1 MMELAGMTL
10 EEKVGQLIQAGF
22 HTMEPD
28 EHILELIERRRIGG
42 VILFARNVQDPAQV
56 AALTGKLQEAAQR
69 AGTAPLWISIDQ
81 EGGMVARITE
91 GVALMPGAMAIAAG
105 GSVEAAYEAAFVA
118 GRELRALGV
127 NMNFAPDLDI
137 NNNPAN
143 PVIGVRSFGEAPEAV
158 AAYGAAAI
166 RGFQDAGV
174 SATAKHFPGHGDT
187 NTDSHLDLPTI
198 QHSRGRIEAVE
209 LVPFQRAVAE
219 GVDAV
224 MSSHIVFPAFEPERL
239 PATLSR
245 RVLTGLLR
253 EELGFDGVI
262 VTDCME
268 MQAIADHYGT
278 VQAAVL
284 AVEAGADIVL
294 ISHSRE
300 LQEGALDALL
310 EAIRSG
316 RISEERIDASVRRL
330 LALKR
335 KRLAAG
341 TGGAPVLHEAALR
354 LVGCEAHRQTA
365 RRISE
370 ASVTLVKDEEGLLPL
385 RHVPTLVIHTSAV
398 ATSIADE
405 AVDIPHTFGRA
416 LAAQGMDVVERIIPV
431 SPDGEALQALLTQA
445 EPFGQVVVGTYNAS
459 FYPGQ
464 VRLIEALQ
472 SLGKRPIVVALR
484 NPYDLREFPGVS
496 TYAAVYESR
505 PLALESA
512 AKGLTGAIPMRGK
525 LPVTISEAYPAGWGA
540 NGPC

>member
-22 HTMEPD
+22 HSLEPD
-28 EHILELIERRRIGG
+28 EHILDLIERRRIGG
-42 VILFARNVQDPAQV
+42 VILFARNVQSPAQV

-105 GSVEAAYEAAFVA
+105 GSVEAAYEAALVA

-137 NNNPAN
+137 NNNPTN

-158 AAYGAAAI
+158 AAYGAASI

-187 NTDSHLDLPTI
+187 ATDSHLDLPTI
-198 QHSRGRIEAVE
+198 PHSRERIEAVE
-209 LVPFQRAVAE
+209 LVPFRRAVAE

-253 EELGFDGVI
+253 EELGFDGTI

-268 MQAIADHYGT
+268 MQAIAAHYGT
-278 VQAAVL
+278 VEAAVM

-310 EAIRSG
+310 EAVRSG

-341 TGGAPVLHEAALR
+341 TEPHEAALR

-370 ASVTLVKDEEGLLPL
+370 ASVTLVKDEERLLPL
-385 RHVPTLVIHTSAV
+385 RRVPTLVIHTAAV

-405 AVDIPHTFGRA
+405 AVDIPHTLGKA
-416 LAAQGMDVVERIIPV
+416 LAAQGLDVVERIIPV
-431 SPDGEALQALLTQA
+431 SLDDEALQALSTQA
-445 EPFGQVVVGTYNAS
+445 EPFGQIVVGTYNAS
-459 FYPGQ
+459 FHPGQ

-472 SLGKRPIVVALR
+472 SLGKRPLVVALR
-484 NPYDLREFPGVS
+484 NPYDLREFPDVS
-496 TYAAVYESR
+496 AYAAVYESR

-512 AKGLTGAIPMRGK
+512 AKGLTGAIPMRGR
-525 LPVTISEAYPAGWGA
+525 LPVTISEAYPVGWGA
-540 NGPC
+540 DGPC

>member
-1 MMELAGMTL
+1 MELAGMTL

-22 HTMEPD
+22 HSLEPD
-28 EHILELIERRRIGG
+28 GHILDLIERRRIGG
-42 VILFARNVQDPAQV
+42 VILFARNVQSTAQV

-105 GSVEAAYEAAFVA
+105 GSVEAAYEAALVA
-118 GRELRALGV
+118 GRELRTLGV

-143 PVIGVRSFGEAPEAV
+143 PVIGVRSFGEFPEAV
-158 AAYGAAAI
+158 AEYGAASI

-187 NTDSHLDLPTI
+187 ATDSHLDLPTI
-198 QHSRGRIEAVE
+198 PHSRERIEAVE
-209 LVPFQRAVAE
+209 LVPFRRAVAA

-253 EELGFDGVI
+253 KELGFDGVI

-268 MQAIADHYGT
+268 MQAIAAHYGT
-278 VQAAVL
+278 VEAAVM

-310 EAIRSG
+310 GAVRSG

-341 TGGAPVLHEAALR
+341 TEPHEAALR

-365 RRISE
+365 ERISE
-370 ASVTLVKDEEGLLPL
+370 ASVTLVKDEERLLPL
-385 RHVPTLVIHTSAV
+385 RRVPTLVIHTSAV

-405 AVDIPHTFGRA
+405 AVDIPHTLGKA
-416 LAAQGMDVVERIIPV
+416 LAAQGLDVVERIIPV
-431 SPDGEALQALLTQA
+431 SPDDEALQALLTQA

-472 SLGKRPIVVALR
+472 SLGSRPVVVALR
-484 NPYDLREFPGVS
+484 NPYDLREFPAVS
-496 TYAAVYESR
+496 AYVAVYESR
-505 PLALESA
+505 SLALESA
-512 AKGLTGAIPMRGK
+512 AKGLTGATPMRGR
-525 LPVTISEAYPAGWGA
+525 LPVTISEAYPVGWGA
-540 NGPC
+540 DGSC

>member
-1 MMELAGMTL
+1 MELAGMTL
-10 EEKVGQLIQAGF
+10 EDKVGQLIQAGF
-22 HTMEPD
+22 HSLEPD
-28 EHILELIERRRIGG
+28 EHILDLIERRRIGG
-42 VILFARNVQDPAQV
+42 VILFARNVQSTAQV

-105 GSVEAAYEAAFVA
+105 GSVKAAYEAALVA

-158 AAYGAAAI
+158 AEYGAASI

-187 NTDSHLDLPTI
+187 ATDSHLDLPTI
-198 QHSRGRIEAVE
+198 PHSRERIEAVE
-209 LVPFQRAVAE
+209 LVPFRRAVAA

-268 MQAIADHYGT
+268 MQAIAAHYGT
-278 VQAAVL
+278 VQAAVM

-300 LQEGALDALL
+300 QQEGALDALL
-310 EAIRSG
+310 EAVRSG

-341 TGGAPVLHEAALR
+341 TESHEAALR

-365 RRISE
+365 RRIGE
-370 ASVTLVKDEEGLLPL
+370 ASVTLVKDEERLLPL
-385 RHVPTLVIHTSAV
+385 RRIPTLVIHTSAV

-405 AVDIPHTFGRA
+405 AVEIPHTLGKA
-416 LAAQGMDVVERIIPV
+416 LAAQGLDVIERIIPV
-431 SPDGEALQALLTQA
+431 SPDGEALQALLMQVK
-445 EPFGQVVVGTYNAS
+445 PFGQVVVGTYNAS
-459 FYPGQ
+459 FFPGQ
-464 VRLIEALQ
+464 VRLIEALR
-472 SLGKRPIVVALR
+472 SLGKRPVVVALR
-484 NPYDLREFPGVS
+484 NPYDLREFPDVS

-505 PLALESA
+505 PLALDSA
-512 AKGLTGAIPMRGK
+512 AKGLTGAIPMWGR

-540 NGPC
+540 DGPC

>member
-10 EEKVGQLIQAGF
+10 EDKVGQLIQAGF
-22 HTMEPD
+22 HSLEPD
-28 EHILELIERRRIGG
+28 EHILDLIERRRIGG
-42 VILFARNVQDPAQV
+42 VILFARNVQSTAQV

-91 GVALMPGAMAIAAG
+91 GVALMPGAMVIAAG
-105 GSVEAAYEAAFVA
+105 GSEEAAYEAALVA

-158 AAYGAAAI
+158 AEYGAASI
-166 RGFQDAGV
+166 RGFQEAGV

-187 NTDSHLDLPTI
+187 TTDSHLDLPTI
-198 QHSRGRIEAVE
+198 PHSRERIEAVE
-209 LVPFQRAVAE
+209 LVPFRRAVAA

-224 MSSHIVFPAFEPERL
+224 MSSHIVFPAFEPEWL

-268 MQAIADHYGT
+268 MQAIAAHYGT
-278 VQAAVL
+278 VQAAVM

-310 EAIRSG
+310 EAVRSG

-335 KRLAAG
+335 KRLASG
-341 TGGAPVLHEAALR
+341 TESHEAALR
-354 LVGCEAHRQTA
+354 LVGCEVHRQTA

-370 ASVTLVKDEEGLLPL
+370 TSVTLVKDEERLLPL
-385 RHVPTLVIHTSAV
+385 RRVPTLVIHTSAV

-405 AVDIPHTFGRA
+405 AVDMPHTLGKA
-416 LAAQGMDVVERIIPV
+416 LAAQGLDVIERIIPV

-445 EPFGQVVVGTYNAS
+445 KPFGQVVVGTYNAS

-472 SLGKRPIVVALR
+472 SLGKRPVVVALR
-484 NPYDLREFPGVS
+484 NPYDLREFPDVS

-505 PLALESA
+505 PLALDSA
-512 AKGLTGAIPMRGK
+512 AKGLTGAIPMRGR
-525 LPVTISEAYPAGWGA
+525 LPVTVSEAYPAGWGA
-540 NGPC
+540 DGSC

>member
-1 MMELAGMTL
+1 MELAGMTL

-22 HTMEPD
+22 HSLEPD
-28 EHILELIERRRIGG
+28 EHILDLIERRRIGG
-42 VILFARNVQDPAQV
+42 VILFARNVQSTAQV

-105 GSVEAAYEAAFVA
+105 GSVEAAYEAALVA

-143 PVIGVRSFGEAPEAV
+143 PVIGVRSFGESPEAV
-158 AAYGAAAI
+158 AEYGAASI

-187 NTDSHLDLPTI
+187 ATDSHLDLPTI
-198 QHSRGRIEAVE
+198 PHSRERIEAVE
-209 LVPFQRAVAE
+209 LVPFRHAVAA

-268 MQAIADHYGT
+268 MQAIAAHYGT
-278 VQAAVL
+278 VEATVM

-310 EAIRSG
+310 EAVRSG
-316 RISEERIDASVRRL
+316 RISEERIDESVRRL

-341 TGGAPVLHEAALR
+341 TKPNEASLR

-365 RRISE
+365 QRISE
-370 ASVTLVKDEEGLLPL
+370 ASVTLVKDEERLLPL
-385 RHVPTLVIHTSAV
+385 RRVPTLVIHTSAV

-405 AVDIPHTFGRA
+405 AVDIPHTLGKA
-416 LAAQGMDVVERIIPV
+416 LAVQGLDVVERIIPV
-431 SPDGEALQALLTQA
+431 SPDGEALQALLAQA

-472 SLGKRPIVVALR
+472 ALGKRPVVVALR
-484 NPYDLREFPGVS
+484 NPYDLREFPAVS
-496 TYAAVYESR
+496 AYVAVYESR

-512 AKGLTGAIPMRGK
+512 AKGLTGATPMRGR
-525 LPVTISEAYPAGWGA
+525 LPVTVSEAYPAGWGA
-540 NGPC
+540 DGPC

>member
-1 MMELAGMTL
+1 MELAGMTL

-22 HTMEPD
+22 HSLEPD

-105 GSVEAAYEAAFVA
+105 GSVEAAYEAALVA

-158 AAYGAAAI
+158 AEYGAAAI

-187 NTDSHLDLPTI
+187 ATDSHLDLPTI
-198 QHSRGRIEAVE
+198 PHSRERIEAVE
-209 LVPFQRAVAE
+209 LVPFRRAVAA

-253 EELGFDGVI
+253 EELGFAGVI

-268 MQAIADHYGT
+268 MQAIAAHYGT
-278 VQAAVL
+278 VQAAVM

-310 EAIRSG
+310 EAVRSG
-316 RISEERIDASVRRL
+316 RISEERLDASVRRL

-341 TGGAPVLHEAALR
+341 AESHEAALD

-365 RRISE
+365 QRISE
-370 ASVTLVKDEEGLLPL
+370 ASVTLVKDEERLLPL
-385 RHVPTLVIHTSAV
+385 RRVPTLVIHTSAV

-405 AVDIPHTFGRA
+405 AVDIPHTLGKA
-416 LAAQGMDVVERIIPV
+416 LAARGLDVVERIIPV

-445 EPFGQVVVGTYNAS
+445 GLFEQVVVGTYNAS
-459 FYPGQ
+459 FYPEQ

-472 SLGKRPIVVALR
+472 SLGKRPVVVALR
-484 NPYDLREFPGVS
+484 NPYDLREFPDVS
-496 TYAAVYESR
+496 AYATVYESR

-512 AKGLTGAIPMRGK
+512 AKGLTGAIPMRGR

-540 NGPC
+540 DGSC

>member
-10 EEKVGQLIQAGF
+10 EDKVGQLIQAGF
-22 HTMEPD
+22 HSLEPD
-28 EHILELIERRRIGG
+28 EHILDLIERRRIGG
-42 VILFARNVQDPAQV
+42 VILFARNVQSTAQV

-105 GSVEAAYEAAFVA
+105 GSVKAAYEAALVA

-158 AAYGAAAI
+158 AEYGAASI

-187 NTDSHLDLPTI
+187 ATDSHLDLPTI
-198 QHSRGRIEAVE
+198 PHSRERIEAVE
-209 LVPFQRAVAE
+209 LVPFRRAVAA

-268 MQAIADHYGT
+268 MQAIAAHYGT
-278 VQAAVL
+278 VQAAVM

-300 LQEGALDALL
+300 QQEGALDALL
-310 EAIRSG
+310 EAVRSG

-341 TGGAPVLHEAALR
+341 TESHEAALR

-365 RRISE
+365 RRIGE
-370 ASVTLVKDEEGLLPL
+370 ASVTLVKDEERLLPL
-385 RHVPTLVIHTSAV
+385 RRIPTLVIHTSAV

-405 AVDIPHTFGRA
+405 AVEIPHTLGKA
-416 LAAQGMDVVERIIPV
+416 LAAQGLDVIERIIPV
-431 SPDGEALQALLTQA
+431 SPDGEALQALLMQVK
-445 EPFGQVVVGTYNAS
+445 PFGQVVVGTYNAS
-459 FYPGQ
+459 FFPGQ
-464 VRLIEALQ
+464 VRLIEALR
-472 SLGKRPIVVALR
+472 SLGKRPVVVALR
-484 NPYDLREFPGVS
+484 NPYDLREFPDVS

-505 PLALESA
+505 PLALDSA
-512 AKGLTGAIPMRGK
+512 AKGLTGAIPMWGR

-540 NGPC
+540 DGPC

>member
-1 MMELAGMTL
+1 MELAGMTL

-22 HTMEPD
+22 HSLEPD
-28 EHILELIERRRIGG
+28 GHILDLIERRRIGG
-42 VILFARNVQDPAQV
+42 VILFARNVQSTAQV

-105 GSVEAAYEAAFVA
+105 GSVEAAYEAALVA

-143 PVIGVRSFGEAPEAV
+143 PVIGVRSFGESPEAV
-158 AAYGAAAI
+158 AEYGAASI

-187 NTDSHLDLPTI
+187 ATDSHLDLPTI
-198 QHSRGRIEAVE
+198 PHSRERIEAVE
-209 LVPFQRAVAE
+209 LVPFRRAVAA

-253 EELGFDGVI
+253 EELGFDGI
-262 VTDCME
+262 ILTDCME
-268 MQAIADHYGT
+268 MQAIAAHYGT
-278 VQAAVL
+278 VEAAVM

-310 EAIRSG
+310 EAVRSG

-341 TGGAPVLHEAALR
+341 TEPHEAALR

-365 RRISE
+365 QRISE
-370 ASVTLVKDEEGLLPL
+370 ASVTLVKDEERLLPL
-385 RHVPTLVIHTSAV
+385 RRVPTLVIHTSAV

-405 AVDIPHTFGRA
+405 AVDMPHTLGKA
-416 LAAQGMDVVERIIPV
+416 LAAQGLDVIERIIPV
-431 SPDGEALQALLTQA
+431 SPDGEALQALLAQA

-472 SLGKRPIVVALR
+472 SLGKRLVVVALR
-484 NPYDLREFPGVS
+484 NPYDLREFPAVS
-496 TYAAVYESR
+496 AYVAVYESR
-505 PLALESA
+505 SLALESA
-512 AKGLTGAIPMRGK
+512 AKGLTGATPMRGR
-525 LPVTISEAYPAGWGA
+525 LPVTISEAYPAGGGA
-540 NGPC
+540 DGSC

>member
-10 EEKVGQLIQAGF
+10 EDKVGQLIQAGF
-22 HTMEPD
+22 HSLEPD
-28 EHILELIERRRIGG
+28 EHILDLIERRRIGG
-42 VILFARNVQDPAQV
+42 VILFARNVQSTAQV

-105 GSVEAAYEAAFVA
+105 GSVKAAYEAALVA

-158 AAYGAAAI
+158 AEYGAASI

-187 NTDSHLDLPTI
+187 ATDSHLDLPTI
-198 QHSRGRIEAVE
+198 PHSRERIEAVE
-209 LVPFQRAVAE
+209 LVPFRRAVAA

-268 MQAIADHYGT
+268 MQAIAAHYGT
-278 VQAAVL
+278 VQAAVM

-300 LQEGALDALL
+300 QQEGALDALL
-310 EAIRSG
+310 EAVRSG

-341 TGGAPVLHEAALR
+341 TESHEAALR

-365 RRISE
+365 RRIGE
-370 ASVTLVKDEEGLLPL
+370 ASVTLVKDEERLLPL
-385 RHVPTLVIHTSAV
+385 RRIPTLVIHTSAV

-405 AVDIPHTFGRA
+405 AVEIPHTLGKA
-416 LAAQGMDVVERIIPV
+416 LAAQGLDVVERIIPV
-431 SPDGEALQALLTQA
+431 SPDDEALQALLTQTG
-445 EPFGQVVVGTYNAS
+445 PFAQVVVGTYNAS

-484 NPYDLREFPGVS
+484 NPYDLREFPDVS

-505 PLALESA
+505 SLALESA
-512 AKGLTGAIPMRGK
+512 AKGLTGAIPMRGR
-525 LPVTISEAYPAGWGA
+525 LPVTVSEAYPAGWGA
-540 NGPC
+540 DGSC

>member
-22 HTMEPD
+22 HSLEPD
-28 EHILELIERRRIGG
+28 GHILDLIERRRIGG

-69 AGTAPLWISIDQ
+69 AGTAPLWVSIDQ

-105 GSVEAAYEAAFVA
+105 GSVEAAYEAAQVA

-143 PVIGVRSFGEAPEAV
+143 PVIGVRSFGEAPEA
-158 AAYGAAAI
+158 AAEYGAASI

-187 NTDSHLDLPTI
+187 ATDSHLDLPTI
-198 QHSRGRIEAVE
+198 LHSRERIEAVE
-209 LVPFQRAVAE
+209 LVPFRHAVAA

-268 MQAIADHYGT
+268 MQAIAAHYGT
-278 VQAAVL
+278 IEAAVM

-300 LQEGALDALL
+300 LQEGSLDALL
-310 EAIRSG
+310 EAVRSR

-335 KRLAAG
+335 KRLAV
-341 TGGAPVLHEAALR
+341 GAEPHEAALR
-354 LVGCEAHRQTA
+354 LVGCEAHRETA

-370 ASVTLVKDEEGLLPL
+370 ASVTLVKDEERLLPL
-385 RHVPTLVIHTSAV
+385 RRVPTLVIHTSAV

-405 AVDIPHTFGRA
+405 AVDIPHTFGKA
-416 LAAQGMDVVERIIPV
+416 LAAQGLDVIERIIPV
-431 SPDGEALQALLTQA
+431 SPDDEALQALLTQA

-472 SLGKRPIVVALR
+472 SLGKRPVVVALR
-484 NPYDLREFPGVS
+484 NPYDLCEFPDVS

-512 AKGLTGAIPMRGK
+512 AKGLTGAIPMRGR

-540 NGPC
+540 DGLC

>member
-1 MMELAGMTL
+1 MELAGMTL

-22 HTMEPD
+22 HSQEPD
-28 EHILELIERRRIGG
+28 EHILDLIERRRIGG
-42 VILFARNVQDPAQV
+42 VILFTRNVQDPAQV

-105 GSVEAAYEAAFVA
+105 GSVEAAYEAALVS
-118 GRELRALGV
+118 GRELRALGI

-137 NNNPAN
+137 NNNPTN

-158 AAYGAAAI
+158 AEYGAASI

-187 NTDSHLDLPTI
+187 AMDSHLDLPTI
-198 QHSRGRIEAVE
+198 PHSRERIEAVE
-209 LVPFQRAVAE
+209 LVSFRRAVAS

-268 MQAIADHYGT
+268 MQAIAAHYGT

-294 ISHSRE
+294 ISHSRQ

-310 EAIRSG
+310 EAVRSG

-341 TGGAPVLHEAALR
+341 TPELHEAALR

-365 RRISE
+365 RRISK
-370 ASVTLVKDEEGLLPL
+370 ASVTLVKDEERLLPL
-385 RHVPTLVIHTSAV
+385 RRVPTLVIHTSAV

-405 AVDIPHTFGRA
+405 AVDIPHTLGKA
-416 LAAQGMDVVERIIPV
+416 LTALGLDVVERIIPV
-431 SPDGEALQALLTQA
+431 SPDGEALQGLLTQA

-472 SLGKRPIVVALR
+472 ALGKRPVVVALR
-484 NPYDLREFPGVS
+484 NPYDLREFPDVS
-496 TYAAVYESR
+496 AYAAVYESR

-525 LPVTISEAYPAGWGA
+525 LPVAVSEAYPAGWGA
-540 NGPC
+540 DGRC